1 MKKDRNKHMR
11 NILGIFFLIA
21 TGVLLAACGSG
32 EMVPPPDPTRS
43 PDTSVESPGTDPTED
58 GSVSTRPYD
67 PQPGDSALQRGNVYL
82 DEASVL
88 LMESFPPQVGVQLVG
103 NLPTPCH
110 SLRVAISEPDAEN
123 NIRLDVYSVVPTDVV
138 CAEVLK
144 PFDANLNLGSYPGGE
159 YTILV
164 NDNKI
169 GEVIL
174 P

>member
-1 MKKDRNKHMR
+1 MRHM
-11 NILGIFFLIA
+11 IGIFFLMI
-21 TGVLLAACGSG
+21 TVLLLAACGSG
-32 EMVPPPDPTRS
+32 EMVPPPDPTRN
-43 PDTSVESPGTDPTED
+43 PDTSVESPGTGPTQD
-58 GSVSTRPYD
+58 TSSARPYD

-82 DEASVL
+82 DKSSVL
-88 LMESFPPQVGVQLVG
+88 LMESFPPQVGVNLVG

-110 SLRVAISEPDAEN
+110 NLRIAISEPDAEN

-144 PFDANLNLGSYPGGE
+144 PFEANLNLGSFPGGK
-159 YTILV
+159 YTIIV
-164 NDNKI
+164 NESKI